1 MKLLL
6 DEMHA
11 PVIAESLV
19 DESFD
24 VVAVAGEHGFRG
36 VSDEDLLI
44 HATGLQRALVTENV
58 VDFMS
63 LAMRWT
69 GMNTAHAGLVFTS
82 PKRFNRATVA
92 YPGNLTRGLRL
103 FLADPPVSGGSWIW
117 WL

>member
-19 DESFD
+19 SESFD
-24 VVAVAGEHGFRG
+24 AVAVAADTGLRG
-36 VSDEDLLI
+36 MPDEDLLVY
-44 HATGLQRALVTENV
+44 ATGLGRALFTENV
-58 VDFMS
+58 VDFMP

-69 GMNTAHAGLVFTS
+69 GTNTAHASLIFTN

-92 YPGNLTRGLRL
+92 YPGNLTRGRH
-103 FLADPPVSGGSWIW
+103 FLADPPISGESWIW